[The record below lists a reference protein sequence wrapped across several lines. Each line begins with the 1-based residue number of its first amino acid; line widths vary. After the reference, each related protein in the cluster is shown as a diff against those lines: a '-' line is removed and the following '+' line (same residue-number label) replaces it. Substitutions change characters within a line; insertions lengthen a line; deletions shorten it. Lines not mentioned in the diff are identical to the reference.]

1 MPPTLASHHARVTR
15 DDRAPELLVVAH
27 EVIVERAAA
36 ASLERNP
43 SATFGIES
51 ACDAAVSIPRSRV
64 AEQDHQTTKGGG
76 MGLLGTTIETPYEL
90 YVHKLGAA
98 LTMERTILD
107 MLPQL
112 EENANDTQLKESLR
126 LHYEETQQHVANL
139 ERAFEAL
146 GAGVDESS
154 CPAIEGLEKEGQATL
169 KMVDDTLNDH
179 VIISGVCETE
189 HHEIAVY
196 EGLIT
201 KAEAM
206 GEQEVVR
213 LLQRNLDSE
222 EATLEKAK
230 MMGEQLA
237 RQTASQP
244 V

>member
-1 MPPTLASHHARVTR
+1 
-15 DDRAPELLVVAH
+15 
-27 EVIVERAAA
+27 
-36 ASLERNP
+36 
-43 SATFGIES
+43 
-51 ACDAAVSIPRSRV
+51 
-64 AEQDHQTTKGGG
+64 
-76 MGLLGTTIETPYEL
+76 MGLLGTTIETPHEL

-107 MLPQL
+107 MLPELQ
-112 EENANDTQLKESLR
+112 EHANDTQLKESLR
-126 LHYEETQQHVANL
+126 MHYEETQQHVANL

-146 GAGVDESS
+146 GADVDESS

-169 KMVDDTLNDH
+169 KMVDDMLNDH

-201 KAEAM
+201 NAQAM

-213 LLQRNLDSE
+213 LLQQNLESE

-230 MMGEQLA
+230 MMGEQFAPAGSGAAGLTLRLTGVHGEAAAVHAPIPPRLA
-237 RQTASQP
+237 HGRRRP
-244 V
+244 DPDVLPLGDR